1 MYDRILLVPIDETEV
16 MLCTLPSE
24 LYTCYNVVQLLPGF
38 QISCGQRRGSTSSTC
53 CNNCVLSQDAEK
65 SVIWT
70 LENLYRPSKQSSNP
84 CFSEQSLAHSVRV
97 VYSQREIMVFDCQS
111 RQVPCHADGDLLYL
125 LHVVPERQF
134 EVIGGLGDAGETI
147 VEEDVTAEKQ
157 VVRIP
162 HPLQSLRCSCT
173 YSLLCLGALSTVW
186 SCMAVLLTSAL
197 RLVQDTPA
205 LHVLCL
211 QEFLC
216 IFFIHDS
223 SAL

>member
-1 MYDRILLVPIDETEV
+1 M
-16 MLCTLPSE
+16 
-24 LYTCYNVVQLLPGF
+24 
-38 QISCGQRRGSTSSTC
+38 
-53 CNNCVLSQDAEK
+53 
-65 SVIWT
+65 
-70 LENLYRPSKQSSNP
+70 
-84 CFSEQSLAHSVRV
+84 
-97 VYSQREIMVFDCQS
+97 
-111 RQVPCHADGDLLYL
+111 PCHADGDLLYF

-162 HPLQSLRCSCT
+162 HPLTSLTCSCT
-173 YSLLCLGALSTVW
+173 YFLLCLGALSTVW
-186 SCMAVLLTSAL
+186 SCLPVLLTSAL

-216 IFFIHDS
+216 ICFVRDS
-223 SAL
+223 GAL